1 MWREAIFEE
10 YWDGIDPPGMYKRH
24 KFRNH
29 DLQVEQMKLTYYW
42 LLQ

>member
-24 KFRNH
+24 KFINH